1 MGISLNSGT
10 WLTLIAVITF
20 GLFQVFSSYVGNRHQ
35 RRELV
40 AVRDQVQNAHPTN
53 LRDDIDAIRTN
64 LGSLREEVGDLRR
77 NDLRGIREDIN
88 SLHNEVSAERAARAD
103 LEERVD
109 MLSRRKIR

>member
-1 MGISLNSGT
+1 MGISVNSGS

-20 GLFQVFSSYVGNRHQ
+20 GLFQVVSSYVGNRHQ

-53 LRDDIDAIRTN
+53 LREDIDAIRTD
-64 LGSLREEVGDLRR
+64 LGGLREEIGDLRR
-77 NDLRGIREDIN
+77 HDLRGIREDIN
-88 SLHNEVSAERAARAD
+88 NLHSDVSAERAARAD

-109 MLSRRKIR
+109 TLARRKIR